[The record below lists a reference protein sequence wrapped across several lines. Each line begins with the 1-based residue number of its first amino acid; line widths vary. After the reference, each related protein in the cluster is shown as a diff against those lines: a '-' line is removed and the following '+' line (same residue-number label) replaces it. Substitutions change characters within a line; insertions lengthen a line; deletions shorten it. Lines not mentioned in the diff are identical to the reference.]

1 MRNHYS
7 YIKNKMLKLKKNSV
21 TLWGKNVKK
30 LVSTKMKV
38 ATRKNRCKQNMVRKR
53 SSDGNIN
60 MMRNLL
66 KIIKKVLNKN
76 SVTLRIDD

>member
-1 MRNHYS
+1 
-7 YIKNKMLKLKKNSV
+7 MLKLKKNSV
-21 TLWGKNVKK
+21 TLWGENVKK

-60 MMRNLL
+60 MRNLL
-66 KIIKKVLNKN
+66 QFTKKEVKVTRGIKV
-76 SVTLRIDD
+76 